1 MSKNE
6 LSIMEMYE
14 DLKEM
19 SFTAPLAIVIKM
31 KPTELKKLHKKACKA
46 SKLFYSV
53 EKILCQL
60 CAEEEEDELF
70 LSEDKILKGF

>member
-6 LSIMEMYE
+6 LSIIEIYE
-14 DLKEM
+14 DLNEM
-19 SFTAPLAIVIKM
+19 GYTAPLEVVIKM
-31 KPTELKKLHKKACKA
+31 KPTELKKLYKKACKS

-60 CAEEEEDELF
+60 CAEEEGGAE
-70 LSEDKILKGF
+70 